1 MAITNQFFTIDKP
14 TFPAFPQTIQEYK
27 DLFTQNFLEGY
38 RFQLIDWK
46 NNILN
51 NENTKASLDNFFPT
65 IENLTN
71 EISNIETALTEKYNW
86 SN

>member
-14 TFPAFPQTIQEYK
+14 TFPSVSQTIQEYK

-51 NENTKASLDNFFPT
+51 NENTKASIDTFFPT